1 MEETAVVAITKSEAN
16 ALCNN
21 STVTNNNPSITTTTT
36 SSTTAATTTT
46 ASCNDCGKITF
57 YLLDLTA

>member
-16 ALCNN
+16 ILCNN
-21 STVTNNNPSITTTTT
+21 STISNNNPSITTTTT
-36 SSTTAATTTT
+36 STTTTATT

-57 YLLDLTA
+57 YILALTT

>member
-16 ALCNN
+16 VLCNN
-21 STVTNNNPSITTTTT
+21 STITNNNPSNTTTTT
-36 SSTTAATTTT
+36 STTTAATTT

-57 YLLDLTA
+57 YILALTT

>member
-36 SSTTAATTTT
+36 STTTTATAT

-57 YLLDLTA
+57 YLRDLTA

>member
-16 ALCNN
+16 ILCNN
-21 STVTNNNPSITTTTT
+21 STVSNNNPSITTTTT
-36 SSTTAATTTT
+36 SATTTATT

-57 YLLDLTA
+57 YLCDLTA

>member
-16 ALCNN
+16 ILCNN
-21 STVTNNNPSITTTTT
+21 STNTNNNPSITTTTT
-36 SSTTAATTTT
+36 TTTTTATTT